1 LFRVAAEDNADEQLC
16 LAMMKLAIGSVG
28 PICTQVLRQYKLKP
42 DIVPE
47 HPKMG
52 SLLAEVA
59 ASARRILAVKR
70 AVRS

>member
-1 LFRVAAEDNADEQLC
+1 
-16 LAMMKLAIGSVG
+16 
-28 PICTQVLRQYKLKP
+28 
-42 DIVPE
+42 VPE